1 MLFLVWEAAMAEWKT
16 LFSGEKNGRMITLE
30 QYYEGNSL
38 RLKATSIGNL
48 ANDVPGN
55 AGLVRTTKAGP
66 EATLEIHAADA
77 TQLARRLIEEGGF
90 AEDVAKEIA
99 QLGHAAS
106 AAVPRPEQS

>member
-1 MLFLVWEAAMAEWKT
+1 MAEWKT
-16 LFSGEKNGRMITLE
+16 LFSGEKNGRLITLE

-38 RLKATSIGNL
+38 RLTATPIGNL
-48 ANDVPGN
+48 ANDVSGN
-55 AGLVRTTKAGP
+55 AGLARTTEAGS

-90 AEDVAKEIA
+90 AEHVAKEIA

-106 AAVPRPEQS
+106 ASVSRPDRS